1 MTDPLTHWAYVTFKI
16 RQAQKEA
23 KEKIMDAEGL
33 NKKSMSD
40 LEQQAFACMLD
51 AETVSTEY
59 GVVQK
64 LYNDKPITF
73 RPVRATRSQDG
84 GFSLAQ
90 ANTRRLNLAIKEKE

>member
-1 MTDPLTHWAYVTFKI
+1 MTDPLTHWAYITFKI

-23 KEKIMDAEGL
+23 KEKVMDAEGL
-33 NKKSMSD
+33 NKKSLAD
-40 LEQQAFACMLD
+40 LEQMAFVHMLG
-51 AETVSTEY
+51 AETVNTEY

-73 RPVRATRSQDG
+73 RPVRATRSADG
-84 GFSLAQ
+84 GLSLAQ